1 MTVTDFLNYLLR
13 GKDTSQL
20 AHDLAWVYGSRQAAA
35 ERRSRS

>member
-1 MTVTDFLNYLLR
+1 MTVIDFLNYLLR
-13 GKDTSQL
+13 GEDTSQL